1 MMTRK
6 SFLGFVAVG
15 VSLFSLVSPALY
27 SQTTAS
33 SQDQATAPATKPGTT
48 ATINSASTSRA
59 SAASSG
65 TSATAVTA
73 KSDPGARTSTSTTST
88 NTTATNTTATSAAA
102 TSAAGT
108 KTNCTATAAGPP
120 LPPTKPQEQIP
131 DPLARARGAHA
142 TLVSAVDQSGAQP
155 SVHSTTSATVSQT
168 PPQPGMVW
176 ANPNSKVY
184 HQPAS
189 RWYGKTKD
197 GQWMT
202 EQEAIK
208 AGYHAAKQ

>member
-1 MMTRK
+1 MKTRR
-6 SFLGFVAVG
+6 SVFGFVAVG
-15 VSLFSLVSPALY
+15 VFLFSLVSPALY
-27 SQTTAS
+27 SQTTATP
-33 SQDQATAPATKPGTT
+33 QDQAPAPAAKPGTT
-48 ATINSASTSRA
+48 ATINSASKLRVSA
-59 SAASSG
+59 SSSG

-73 KSDPGARTSTSTTST
+73 KSDTGAATSTTA
-88 NTTATNTTATSAAA
+88 TTTT
-102 TSAAGT
+102 GT

-131 DPLARARGAHA
+131 DPLARTRGAHA
-142 TLVSAVDQSGAQP
+142 TLVSAVDQSGSQP
-155 SVHSTTSATVSQT
+155 SVRSATSATVTQT

-184 HQPAS
+184 HQPGS

-202 EQEAIK
+202 EQDAIK